1 MKILV
6 IDRDS
11 LTNQLIGSKLT
22 GKGHEVVIETVK
34 NTAIEKLKETP
45 FACVLLDPAP
55 LSEAK
60 PVILGIWRNVARTAK
75 PYLLLLSKQATTDE
89 AILAGANDVLLK
101 PMNAAELET
110 KIQNAQR
117 LTEIER
123 WLARADDIHSAGG
136 MIGKAAFNQIYLSS
150 IDRAFSYGERAMI
163 VFIDMTNY
171 DDIVK
176 AGGEEAAQQTID
188 DLAVK
193 MGLMRRQSDVIGRLS
208 RHDFAILLQR
218 PQYESEP
225 VDAMSRF
232 TEVLDKFY
240 HGFQDKTLAPK
251 MRLKLVELPMGAL
264 HQETTAP
271 YAAKTAGDAAA
282 AIEG

>member
-34 NTAIEKLKETP
+34 NAAIEKLKETP
-45 FACVLLDPAP
+45 FDCVLLDPAP

-110 KIQNAQR
+110 KVQNAER
-117 LTEIER
+117 LTEIGR
-123 WLARADDIHSAGG
+123 WLSRADDIHSAGG
-136 MIGKAAFNQIYLSS
+136 MIGKAAFNQMYLSS
-150 IDRAFSYGERAMI
+150 VDRAFSYGERAMI

-176 AGGEEAAQQTID
+176 AGGEEAAQKTID
-188 DLAVK
+188 DLAIK

-208 RHDFAILLQR
+208 KHDFAILLQR

-225 VDAMSRF
+225 IDAMSRF
-232 TEVLDKFY
+232 TETLDKFY
-240 HGFQDKTLAPK
+240 HGFQDKRLAPK

-271 YAAKTAGDAAA
+271 YAAETDEDTAAL
-282 AIEG
+282 EG